1 MLTFE
6 KNRFFYI
13 VNETISSLKEK
24 VKTIYLYVQ
33 LISTGENPDQE
44 LGDLYGH
51 INQIIQKFFK
61 ESTKILN
68 KT

>member
-44 LGDLYGH
+44 LGGSLWSY
-51 INQIIQKFFK
+51 
-61 ESTKILN
+61 
-68 KT
+68 